1 MQYIEIVLLGLVAA
15 FLVLRLRAVLGRRHG
30 QENQAPDSF
39 APPRDQIPAEL
50 PRPDARPGAAVLP
63 APRGPLAIAKSAEA
77 GVQRIKQQDA
87 NFDPGAFVQ
96 GARAAFEMIVT
107 AFAKGDTATLR
118 PLLADDVYANF
129 SAAIEQRQAQRHA
142 LETQLIGFE
151 NVELTA
157 AEMSGSQAR
166 VSVRFVSEQINVIR
180 DADKL
185 IIEGNPNEVE
195 KITDLWTF
203 ARDTTSSD
211 PTWQLVA
218 TDAQH

>member
-39 APPRDQIPAEL
+39 APPVDQRTAEV
-50 PRPDARPGAAVLP
+50 PRPDARPGAAVLV
-63 APRGPLAIAKSAEA
+63 APRGPLVIAKSAEA
-77 GVQRIKQQDA
+77 GVARIKQADA

-129 SAAIEQRQAQRHA
+129 AAAIEQRRAQRHT

-151 NVELTA
+151 NVELAA
-157 AEMSGSQAR
+157 AEMSGTQAR
-166 VSVRFVSEQINVIR
+166 VSLRFVSEQINVIR
-180 DADKL
+180 DADQL
-185 IIEGNPNEVE
+185 MVEGNPNEVE

-203 ARDTTSSD
+203 ARDTKSSD
-211 PTWQLVA
+211 PTWLLVA
-218 TDAQH
+218 TDAQQ